1 MSAITPPTTSDSA
14 TGTSPDKA
22 FTIEQRG
29 VQIVPLSERHGKPA
43 DLFWM
48 WLGTSL
54 NVFYV
59 VTGALIVAIG
69 LSFGQALIA
78 IAVGSLSFFGVGL
91 TSLQGP
97 KTGTSTFMIGRAAFG
112 PNGGRGVS
120 LFNWCN
126 FVGYEATGIVLI
138 VLAVL
143 ELLSRAGVHATT
155 GLKIGVVFAAA
166 AVQFVLPLYGHQ
178 TIMVALRWLSFLLV
192 PVFIVMAVLIAPKV
206 HLSSTGHGTGWATV
220 VLGATL
226 VAAGGGLG
234 WTTAA
239 SDYTRYLPP
248 GTRPVRIFWA
258 VSMAG
263 MLASAA
269 LAVLG
274 AAIASVVKSATDPIA
289 GLPQAFPAWV
299 LVPYLILFAATCLAV
314 NTIDLYSSG
323 LNLQSM
329 GIRVKRWAAAL
340 IDLIICIGLTFF
352 ALFSSSFNRLYR
364 AAPVAADRVL
374 RAVARDLP
382 DRLAAPPRPVPRPRP
397 AEGRAGRPV
406 LAQRRVPHPRR
417 RRDARRHGRRP
428 AVAGRRPHLCR
439 AAVVPDRRV
448 GLLDPAR
455 PRSRRHGVLA
465 ARPPHRPR
473 RRRRHPR
480 SRARAGSRTGRSRW
494 IGTPPASTRGIS
506 CGTSPTRTPGT
517 TWTSPSSSPAT
528 RAVKMPPGP
537 CPGCRSGQSGDRCSS
552 PRTAAPSRSGRSCSA
567 RDGPC

>member
-1 MSAITPPTTSDSA
+1 MSAITPTTTSDPA

-59 VTGALIVAIG
+59 ITGALIVAIG

-166 AVQFVLPLYGHQ
+166 AVQFILPLYGHQ

-206 HLSSTGHGTGWATV
+206 HLSSAGHGTGWATV
-220 VLGATL
+220 VLGAAL

-258 VSMAG
+258 ASMAG

-299 LVPYLILFAATCLAV
+299 LVPYLILFAGTCLAV

-352 ALFSSSFNRLYR
+352 ALFSSSFNRLYQQLLSLLIVFF
-364 AAPVAADRVL
+364 APWLAIYLTDWLLRRGRYHAPDLLKDGRDGRYWRKGGFHIPGVVAMLAGMGAVL
-374 RAVARDLP
+374 LWLD
-382 DRLAAPPRPVPRPRP
+382 DAPTY
-397 AEGRAGRPV
+397 
-406 LAQRRVPHPRR
+406 
-417 RRDARRHGRRP
+417 
-428 AVAGRRPHLCR
+428 
-439 AAVVPDRRV
+439 V
-448 GLLDPAR
+448 GPL
-455 PRSRRHGVLA
+455 S
-465 ARPPHRPR
+465 
-473 RRRRHPR
+473 
-480 SRARAGSRTGRSRW
+480 SRTGGSDFS
-494 IGTPPASTRGIS
+494 ILLGLGVAGTVYWLLARRTVPAEEGVT
-506 CGTSPTRTPGT
+506 PTPAPVQAPGL
-517 TWTSPSSSPAT
+517 AE
-528 RAVKMPPGP
+528 A
-537 CPGCRSGQSGDRCSS
+537 
-552 PRTAAPSRSGRSCSA
+552 
-567 RDGPC
+567 DG